1 MGNRLGF
8 GCENTY
14 PENSL
19 EIRTEQGVY
28 RINVS
33 RPRGHGNIYVRGR
46 GSIYMR
52 GRGRT
57 YGIWSTHVRSGYVT
71 FERTNGHGF
80 RSYNAIHQNVAA
92 IEGQDHDEEDA
103 PDQAGNSGVEVLEN
117 SSTDGDFE
125 DAEQNN

>member
-8 GCENTY
+8 GCSQENTY

-80 RSYNAIHQNVAA
+80 RSYNSIRMWQRSKAKIMTKKTLRTRQVTRA
-92 IEGQDHDEEDA
+92 
-103 PDQAGNSGVEVLEN
+103 SR
-117 SSTDGDFE
+117 F
-125 DAEQNN
+125 